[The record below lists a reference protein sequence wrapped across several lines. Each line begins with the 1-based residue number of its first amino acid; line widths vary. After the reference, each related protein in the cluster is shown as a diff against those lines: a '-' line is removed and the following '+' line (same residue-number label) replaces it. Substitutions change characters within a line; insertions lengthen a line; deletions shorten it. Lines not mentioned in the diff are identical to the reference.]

1 MFPHAD
7 GMAQVC
13 LQQYGLNTG
22 GVSTMQ
28 DLSFEDA
35 VLTAEYGVEGMH
47 VELLELF

>member
-1 MFPHAD
+1 MFLRAD
-7 GMAQVC
+7 DMAQVC

-35 VLTAEYGVEGMH
+35 VLTAEYGVKGMH
-47 VELLELF
+47 MELLELF